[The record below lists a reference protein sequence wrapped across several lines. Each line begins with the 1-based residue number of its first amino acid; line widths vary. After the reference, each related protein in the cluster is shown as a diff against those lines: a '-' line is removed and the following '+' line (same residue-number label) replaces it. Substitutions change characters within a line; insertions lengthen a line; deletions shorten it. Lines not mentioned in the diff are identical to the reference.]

1 MTAGRQCFLGR
12 CCPSTLE
19 SVQAPST
26 VVSSVINP
34 RLCPWTRLCAFA
46 TDRPS
51 FVCPSR
57 TRRGPGASHGA
68 SPSFQPPCPVPS
80 PHPTR
85 FPLYLNL

>member
-1 MTAGRQCFLGR
+1 MLLRQVLPKHSRIRAGSQYRRQQR
-12 CCPSTLE
+12 HKP
-19 SVQAPST
+19 QAPSLDQA
-26 VVSSVINP
+26 
-34 RLCPWTRLCAFA
+34 RAFA

-57 TRRGPGASHGA
+57 ARRGPGASHSA

-85 FPLYLNL
+85 FTCYLNL